1 MHFFS
6 KSSIFVNKNVLFF
19 LKNYFKIFKNVV
31 QLICK
36 KKKKKGVN
44 IMKDRFLSKNL
55 EDATKRLEMFKNK
68 LSLITDSNNE
78 KIKSREQTFKHIML
92 IYNIEKYL
100 YSLKGI
106 KMRKQQIKYKKLV
119 QSYFLKRND
128 YDKLKNAFDKYL

>member
-1 MHFFS
+1 
-6 KSSIFVNKNVLFF
+6 
-19 LKNYFKIFKNVV
+19 
-31 QLICK
+31 
-36 KKKKKGVN
+36 
-44 IMKDRFLSKNL
+44 MKDRFLSKNL
-55 EDATKRLEMFKNK
+55 EDATKRFEMFKNK

-106 KMRKQQIKYKKLV
+106 KMRKRQIKYKKLV

>member
-1 MHFFS
+1 
-6 KSSIFVNKNVLFF
+6 
-19 LKNYFKIFKNVV
+19 
-31 QLICK
+31 
-36 KKKKKGVN
+36 
-44 IMKDRFLSKNL
+44 MKDRFLSKNL

-68 LSLITDSNNE
+68 LSLIADSNNE

-128 YDKLKNAFDKYL
+128 YNKLKNAFDKYL

>member
-1 MHFFS
+1 
-6 KSSIFVNKNVLFF
+6 
-19 LKNYFKIFKNVV
+19 
-31 QLICK
+31 
-36 KKKKKGVN
+36 
-44 IMKDRFLSKNL
+44 MKDRFLSKNL

-68 LSLITDSNNE
+68 LSLITDSDNE

-100 YSLKGI
+100 YSLKRI

-128 YDKLKNAFDKYL
+128 YDELKNAFDKYL

>member
-1 MHFFS
+1 
-6 KSSIFVNKNVLFF
+6 
-19 LKNYFKIFKNVV
+19 
-31 QLICK
+31 
-36 KKKKKGVN
+36 
-44 IMKDRFLSKNL
+44 MKDRFLSKNL

-68 LSLITDSNNE
+68 LSLIANSNNE

>member
-1 MHFFS
+1 
-6 KSSIFVNKNVLFF
+6 
-19 LKNYFKIFKNVV
+19 
-31 QLICK
+31 
-36 KKKKKGVN
+36 
-44 IMKDRFLSKNL
+44 MKDRFLSKNL

-100 YSLKGI
+100 YSLKRI
-106 KMRKQQIKYKKLV
+106 KMRKQQVKYEKLV